1 MNAKEMFE
9 ELGYEVFYGNF
20 IIDVLCKI
28 EINDNNFVIIEFA
41 YGGYRINELKN
52 GEFFIRRISKEL
64 HNAIHQQMK
73 ELGWLDE

>member
-20 IIDVLCKI
+20 IYDVLYKI
-28 EINDNNFVIIEFA
+28 EINNNNWVNIEFS